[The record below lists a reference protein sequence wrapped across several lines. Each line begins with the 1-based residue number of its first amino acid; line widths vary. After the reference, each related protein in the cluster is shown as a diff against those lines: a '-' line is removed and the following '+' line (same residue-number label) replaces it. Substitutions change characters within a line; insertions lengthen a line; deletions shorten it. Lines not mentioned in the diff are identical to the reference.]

1 MTGGDLWREIS
12 GHPALAILA
21 ALAKERGQELWLCGG
36 TLRDLLLERRPPDLD
51 LAVGGDAM
59 ALGRA
64 LAQRSA
70 SRFVPLGSEF
80 ATCRVVTPH
89 GELDLAGL
97 RAPTL
102 EADLAARDFTVN
114 ALALPLDKLWS
125 DDPESHLVD
134 PTDGR
139 ADLAAGLLRSAG
151 PGVLK
156 DDPLRVL
163 RAFRFM
169 ATHGFVLAPGLEQR
183 LAGAAPGLFRVAAE
197 RIGSEW
203 LRLMA
208 GPQAVR
214 AVAAMEDCRVLTRLA
229 PELDAGR
236 GLAQNPYHHLDV
248 LGHSLACV
256 RAAGLLMAGRGPLD
270 GALAREGPGY
280 LQEPRRRALFM
291 TAALLHDLGKP
302 PTRQAKDEQWATFYR
317 HEILG
322 AKLAS
327 ARCRAL
333 GLSKADAAWVGRLV
347 AEHMR
352 PFHLLGAQGRGQ
364 LTRRGVRRM
373 LAALGP
379 DLPAL
384 FMLAMADTIAGR
396 GPLRPPE
403 AEGRLLAL
411 YQKVADLRD
420 RELAAALAAPPLV
433 DGKDLMQALGL
444 PSGKEVGRLL
454 TLVREA
460 QLDGEISS
468 KDEALALA
476 AEAHSQ
482 SFS

>member
-1 MTGGDLWREIS
+1 MTGGDLWREIG
-12 GHPALAILA
+12 GHPALAVLA
-21 ALAKERGQELWLCGG
+21 ALAKELGQELWLCGG

-51 LAVGGDAM
+51 LAVDGDAM
-59 ALGRA
+59 TLGRA
-64 LAQRSA
+64 LAERSA
-70 SRFVPLGSEF
+70 SRFVPLGREF

-102 EADLAARDFTVN
+102 AADLAARDFTVN

-125 DDPESHLVD
+125 DNPESHLID
-134 PTDGR
+134 PTGGR
-139 ADLAAGLLRSAG
+139 DDLAAGLLRPAG
-151 PGVLK
+151 PGVLQ

-163 RAFRFM
+163 RAFRFIS
-169 ATHGFVLAPGLEQR
+169 THGFALAPGLEQR

-197 RIGSEW
+197 RIGAEW

-214 AVAAMEDCRVLTRLA
+214 AVEAMEDCRVLTRLA
-229 PELDAGR
+229 PELAAGR
-236 GLAQNPYHHLDV
+236 GLDQNPYHHLDV

-256 RAAGLLMAGRGPLD
+256 RAAGLLLAGRGPLT
-270 GALAREGPGY
+270 GALAEEGPAY

-327 ARCRAL
+327 ARCRAM
-333 GLSKADAAWVGRLV
+333 GLSKADAAWVGGLV

-379 DLPAL
+379 ELPAL

-403 AEGRLLAL
+403 AESRLLAL
-411 YQKVADLRD
+411 YQEVARLRD
-420 RELAAALAAPPLV
+420 KELAAALAAPPLL

-444 PSGKEVGRLL
+444 PTGKEVGRLL
-454 TLVREA
+454 NLVREA

-468 KDEALALA
+468 KDQALALA
-476 AEAHSQ
+476 RE
-482 SFS
+482 